1 MDIFNNT
8 TSLAIIA
15 ILLLVIGL
23 CFLFVYI
30 EYVKRD
36 QNHKIASMLSLVSS
50 ITEEVQ
56 SIRNFMSVITSG
68 QVSHI
73 SVSNGGVPQSQ
84 ELNNYEEENNVQR
97 RNAYHDT
104 QSEKDEL
111 IEVSD
116 DEEENEDEEN
126 DEDEDEEDEDD
137 EDEENESINDSETD
151 DDNEEDCDNNED
163 ESDEENEEYNDSEI
177 EELEDEDV
185 ENKDEPND
193 DYEPTEESVFKLNND
208 SNELESLVVEDEVVA
223 NVVSVVDVI
232 SVVDVSEEVEEKEVE
247 PAVITQ
253 DQKDLFKTISITSLE
268 DDGIRIVESQD
279 FKKMSLPKL
288 KQVVVEKKLVADSS
302 KLKKHDILKLLGV
315 EA

>member
-116 DEEENEDEEN
+116 DEDEDEDEEN
-126 DEDEDEEDEDD
+126 DEDEE
-137 EDEENESINDSETD
+137 EENDNINDSETD

-223 NVVSVVDVI
+223 DVV

>member
-1 MDIFNNT
+1 MSSIMDIFNNT

-116 DEEENEDEEN
+116 DEDEDEDEEN
-126 DEDEDEEDEDD
+126 DEDEE
-137 EDEENESINDSETD
+137 EENDNINDSETD

-223 NVVSVVDVI
+223 DVV

>member
-84 ELNNYEEENNVQR
+84 ELNDYEEENNVQR

-116 DEEENEDEEN
+116 DEEESENEDEE
-126 DEDEDEEDEDD
+126 EDEDEEENDE

-185 ENKDEPND
+185 ENKDELDD